1 MDIPI
6 ELLHLPELR
15 AAVLQRTIAS
25 SGVSPILIFIAPVE
39 VTHLEYKLVFSCF
52 IWQVIVCVS
61 PELQVTDL
69 LIGKF
74 RPKPH
79 STQY

>member
-25 SGVSPILIFIAPVE
+25 SGVSPILSFIAPVE
-39 VTHLEYKLVFSCF
+39 VTHLEYKLVLL
-52 IWQVIVCVS
+52 VS
-61 PELQVTDL
+61 F
-69 LIGKF
+69 G
-74 RPKPH
+74 R
-79 STQY
+79 